1 MKKKTIITALLALVA
16 VAVRGQVMNVTDE
29 LLAEYPSNVRAMVE
43 NSWRIMQAV
52 KGGNVNDVRPL
63 LAPDLRMGRWTG
75 AEAVEALDSVARLRD
90 MDSLVFLRVMSIGD
104 QAIVEIRAVVG
115 GDGRDISLQGGR
127 DGLVTSIRGLTRHS
141 IYDDPDPLTNV
152 RVLNT
157 FEGVQA
163 ITEQDSVTVPF
174 SLHSG
179 CIVLTLQGDG
189 RELTF
194 LFDTGCNL
202 TQLNSVHHRPD
213 DRGLVRLDSLHV
225 GPNIY
230 SMETEAYDLSRM
242 ERQLGLPRLD
252 GILGND
258 FIQYPVHNDMTPVG
272 FGYDLHIDF
281 PRQLLTLY
289 RLDTDGHSPC
299 TLHPREVHPFTL
311 TREGNLPVL
320 TLQANGSDVRMCFD
334 TGCTGYILT
343 PQTLD
348 RLPGELV
355 PADSVT
361 VAHHDQEQI
370 VPSFRLQCI
379 ALGSIEAQSP
389 VVQAHSDLR
398 FPEYGFLDIRF
409 FARHRIGLNYV
420 TRQLSIY
427 ESQEEPPVA
436 DIKPQPAT
444 HVHYL
449 DMTDIAPENI
459 LQTILDCYKGKTVLI
474 DIWAT
479 WCAPS
484 ILGHRAMAPLK
495 ERLKGDPVQFI
506 YITSPTSPVAHWKDM
521 IQDIPGAHYYVTD
534 EQCKSLL
541 SHYQSGGYP
550 TYAIYDAQGTQTYTC
565 SGFPGVEI
573 IKEELGKTLQN
584 QEQ

>member
-1 MKKKTIITALLALVA
+1 
-16 VAVRGQVMNVTDE
+16 
-29 LLAEYPSNVRAMVE
+29 
-43 NSWRIMQAV
+43 
-52 KGGNVNDVRPL
+52 
-63 LAPDLRMGRWTG
+63 
-75 AEAVEALDSVARLRD
+75 
-90 MDSLVFLRVMSIGD
+90 
-104 QAIVEIRAVVG
+104 
-115 GDGRDISLQGGR
+115 
-127 DGLVTSIRGLTRHS
+127 
-141 IYDDPDPLTNV
+141 
-152 RVLNT
+152 
-157 FEGVQA
+157 
-163 ITEQDSVTVPF
+163 
-174 SLHSG
+174 
-179 CIVLTLQGDG
+179 
-189 RELTF
+189 
-194 LFDTGCNL
+194 
-202 TQLNSVHHRPD
+202 
-213 DRGLVRLDSLHV
+213 
-225 GPNIY
+225 
-230 SMETEAYDLSRM
+230 
-242 ERQLGLPRLD
+242 
-252 GILGND
+252 
-258 FIQYPVHNDMTPVG
+258 MTPVG

-299 TLHPREVHPFTL
+299 TLRPREVHPFTL
-311 TREGNLPVL
+311 TREGDLPVL

-370 VPSFRLQCI
+370 VPSFRLLCI
-379 ALGSIEAQSP
+379 AHGSIEAQSP

-436 DIKPQPAT
+436 DIKPEPAT

-479 WCAPS
+479 WCGPCRY
-484 ILGHRAMAPLK
+484 GHRAMAPMKEELLK
-495 ERLKGDPVQFI
+495 DKCIQFI
-506 YITSPTSPVAHWKDM
+506 YISPPSSPFQEWKDM
-521 IQDIPGAHYYVTD
+521 IKDISGDHYYVTD
-534 EQCKSLL
+534 AQYNQILQHYKSN
-541 SHYQSGGYP
+541 GIP
-550 TYAIYDAQGTQTYTC
+550 TYAIYDTQGTQTYTC
-565 SGFPGVEI
+565 SGFPGVEV
-573 IKEELGKTLQN
+573 IKNELKKAHQK

>member
-1 MKKKTIITALLALVA
+1 
-16 VAVRGQVMNVTDE
+16 MNVTDE
-29 LLAEYPSNVRAMVE
+29 LLAEYPSNVRAMVG

-141 IYDDPDPLTNV
+141 IYDDPDPFVKLDAAV
-152 RVLNT
+152 S
-157 FEGVQA
+157 FEGVRA
-163 ITEQDSVTVPF
+163 IVEQDSVTVPF
-174 SLHSG
+174 LLHRD

-194 LFDTGCNL
+194 LFDTGANL
-202 TQLNSVHHRPD
+202 TQLNATHYRPD
-213 DRGLVRLDSLHV
+213 ERGLVRLDSLHV

-230 SMETEAYDLSRM
+230 SVETTTIDMSRM

-258 FIQYPVHNDMTPVG
+258 FIQNPVHDDMTPVG

-299 TLHPREVHPFTL
+299 TLRPREVHPFTL
-311 TREGNLPVL
+311 TREGDLPVL

-436 DIKPQPAT
+436 DIKPEPAT

-459 LQTILDCYKGKTVLI
+459 LQTILDCYKG
-474 DIWAT
+474 
-479 WCAPS
+479 
-484 ILGHRAMAPLK
+484 
-495 ERLKGDPVQFI
+495 
-506 YITSPTSPVAHWKDM
+506 
-521 IQDIPGAHYYVTD
+521 
-534 EQCKSLL
+534 
-541 SHYQSGGYP
+541 
-550 TYAIYDAQGTQTYTC
+550 
-565 SGFPGVEI
+565 
-573 IKEELGKTLQN
+573 
-584 QEQ
+584 